1 MENYKQEKTGY
12 IDFKKWSALLSLLIK
27 SKIIFITT
35 IYSR

>member
-1 MENYKQEKTGY
+1 M
-12 IDFKKWSALLSLLIK
+12 SLLIK